1 MLCGIIILDYVN
13 NTSINIGQ
21 SMIKTVIKLISI
33 VAVATGIS
41 FGMSVGQLNKA
52 PKAELMK
59 IKGVGSKKADAI
71 IKYRKSTP
79 FKSMSDIR
87 EVKGVGASLES
98 NIKNDVYKKSKP
110 KSKSK
115 SHSKKDSK
123 KETKGVDSKRERKNQ
138 KDTKTKDMK
147 KPKKEKN
154 KTKNRERTEKKP
166 KKDSSKS
173 QK

>member
-98 NIKNDVYKKSKP
+98 NIKNDVYKKSK
-110 KSKSK
+110 SKPK

-123 KETKGVDSKRERKNQ
+123 KETKAVDSKRERKNQ

-154 KTKNRERTEKKP
+154 KTKNRERTEKKQ